1 MLFSVPCS
9 FNLQLEEQIC
19 ARVALG
25 GNIAFHF
32 PALLAEC
39 SAMDQVDSDFIFY
52 DKGFYDLKP
61 WHILQL

>member
-9 FNLQLEEQIC
+9 FNLQLEERIC

-32 PALLAEC
+32 PALLAER
-39 SAMDQVDSDFIFY
+39 SAMEQVDSDFIFY
-52 DKGFYDLKP
+52 GIGF
-61 WHILQL
+61 